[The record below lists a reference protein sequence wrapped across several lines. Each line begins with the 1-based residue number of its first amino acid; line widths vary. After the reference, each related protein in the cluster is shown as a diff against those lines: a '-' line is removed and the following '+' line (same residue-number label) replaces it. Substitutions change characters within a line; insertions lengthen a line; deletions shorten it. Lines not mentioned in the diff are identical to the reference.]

1 MKLSQEM
8 IREINQ
14 SKWER
19 EVIAK
24 VYETKLNMKDLTQCY
39 ILAD

>member
-1 MKLSQEM
+1 M
-8 IREINQ
+8 NQ
-14 SKWER
+14 SKGER

-39 ILAD
+39 ILTDEVQKL